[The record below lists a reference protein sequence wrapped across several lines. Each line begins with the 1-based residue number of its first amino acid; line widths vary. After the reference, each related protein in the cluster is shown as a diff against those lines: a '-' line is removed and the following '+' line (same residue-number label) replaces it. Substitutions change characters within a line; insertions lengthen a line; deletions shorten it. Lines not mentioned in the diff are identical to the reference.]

1 MIYYVLMFKDYSA
14 SLNIILWIG
23 VLLDFAFVVS
33 WIKNGFFETS
43 TILLLIIAII
53 TMIWGYFAEK
63 IEKKK

>member
-1 MIYYVLMFKDYSA
+1 MFKDYSA

-23 VLLDFAFVVS
+23 VLLDVAFVVS

>member
-1 MIYYVLMFKDYSA
+1 MFKDYSA

-23 VLLDFAFVVS
+23 VLLDVAFAVS
-33 WIKNGFFETS
+33 WIKNGFFETPK
-43 TILLLIIAII
+43 ILLLIDAII

>member
-1 MIYYVLMFKDYSA
+1 MFKDYST

-23 VLLDFAFVVS
+23 ILLDVAFAVS
-33 WIKNGFFETS
+33 WVKNGFFETP